1 MDQLDV
7 LSLWETKTDADIIL
21 VMGSNTW
28 QIHETVIR
36 GKSGLV
42 DHILDLTEVQD
53 DVRKIALKEHAF
65 TASALEATLKYFYI
79 GDGAFDGKTEV
90 IELLAVYDVSAAL
103 DVPALQQFIA
113 PRIGNLLHDI
123 LSSRIDL
130 IDDFIIAADVIA
142 SEEAKA
148 WTLMR
153 QELQKA
159 ISPHVGMVFSQEEFT
174 NLVRTNQTFCFE
186 TLSTA
191 IARMEILE
199 KNAGE
204 SSDPSNLR
212 DDGGEVK
219 SMSTSMRVSS
229 NDVATQTDIQ
239 AEATP
244 KRYTFTSV
252 ANGTDDTAGKHEM
265 TPKPVKAKTL
275 SRADSKRALKPTQ
288 ERATMLSNSSSMSDS
303 DASTHWES
311 CSEGGTKP
319 APRTQSTRA
328 SGSSNPAKL
337 QMGTSTPST
346 ISGHTIEQRPIAS
359 RVVERTRT
367 SYASSG
373 PSISQAKQNA
383 APGLFD
389 RTSHSYAF
397 TGSSIPH
404 DVHFS
409 QTKEP
414 ATPDLFER
422 TSRAYAFS
430 GSNVPRDFHFSGAT
444 QAEEPKF
451 TSIGTNPKY
460 AQNNTPPHGS
470 SRKHESR
477 GTSSR
482 ESGIKNASQ
491 IDPITAHQIKRGKL
505 VVEPTNNQLSASD
518 RVLLDGPRIECN
530 PS

>member
-1 MDQLDV
+1 MDKLDV
-7 LSLWETKTDADIIL
+7 LSLWETKTDADVLL
-21 VMGSNTW
+21 VMGSNRW
-28 QIHETVIR
+28 QLHETVIR

-42 DHILDLTEVQD
+42 DHILDLTEVQN

-103 DVPALQQFIA
+103 NVPALQQFIA

-142 SEEAKA
+142 SEEAEA

-159 ISPHVGMVFSQEEFT
+159 ISPHVGVVFSQEEFT

-191 IARMEILE
+191 IARMDILE
-199 KNAGE
+199 KTAGE
-204 SSDPSNLR
+204 LSEPSNLR

-219 SMSTSMRVSS
+219 SMSTIMRASS
-229 NDVATQTDIQ
+229 
-239 AEATP
+239 
-244 KRYTFTSV
+244 K
-252 ANGTDDTAGKHEM
+252 G
-265 TPKPVKAKTL
+265 
-275 SRADSKRALKPTQ
+275 ALKSSQ
-288 ERATMLSNSSSMSDS
+288 ERATVLSTSSSMFDS
-303 DASTHWES
+303 DASIHWES

-346 ISGHTIEQRPIAS
+346 ISEHTIKQRPIAS

-367 SYASSG
+367 PYASSG
-373 PSISQAKQNA
+373 PSISQAKENA

-389 RTSHSYAF
+389 RTSRAYTF

-422 TSRAYAFS
+422 GSRAYAFS

-444 QAEEPKF
+444 RAEEPKF

-460 AQNNTPPHGS
+460 AQNNTIPHGS
-470 SRKHESR
+470 SRKHEAR

-482 ESGIKNASQ
+482 KSGMKNTPR